1 MASQPSSTPK
11 QSRRRRWT
19 SVRLTARDVA
29 LDLQQRHSLRW
40 HGLCIGSLTLLGML
54 LAAWVQK
61 LAGVHML
68 SVRYAITLAV
78 GYAIY
83 LLVLRWWAARLLS
96 GEEDSADVDPGD
108 ALDLGLD
115 VSDLARAVPR
125 SSGTRMPDAHSL
137 GDAADATDLAEA
149 GKGLGEMA
157 GDALE
162 GLGSADEGAVVVIPV
177 VAIFLIGAAVLAG
190 AGALAML
197 FFSWDVLLAVA
208 VELAF
213 SVAAV
218 RVATGVERE
227 GWISAALRLTWKPLL
242 GALLCAVLLGGT
254 IDHFM
259 PQVDSLPEAVRVLQ
273 GLPPYAK

>member
-1 MASQPSSTPK
+1 MTANRSS
-11 QSRRRRWT
+11 RRRWT

-29 LDLQQRHSLRW
+29 HDLEQRHSLRW

-68 SVRYAITLAV
+68 SVRYAITLTV
-78 GYAIY
+78 GYGIY
-83 LLVLRWWAARLLS
+83 LLLLRWWAARLLRQED
-96 GEEDSADVDPGD
+96 GEGGSDAGD
-108 ALDLGLD
+108 AAEVALDAA
-115 VSDLARAVPR
+115 DLVARAMPR
-125 SSGTRMPDAHSL
+125 GGNPARMPDWQGVEV
-137 GDAADATDLAEA
+137 GDVADT
-149 GKGLGEMA
+149 GKRLGELA
-157 GDALE
+157 GGALD

-177 VAIFLIGAAVLAG
+177 VAIFLIGAALLAG

-218 RVATGVERE
+218 RVAAGVERE
-227 GWISAALRLTWKPLL
+227 GWLSAAVRLTWKPLL
-242 GALLCAVLLGGT
+242 GALLCAVVLGAT

-259 PQVDSLPEAVRVLQ
+259 PGVDSLPQAVRLLQ
-273 GLPPYAK
+273 GQ